1 MTKDELDVALEVS
14 KKAARRYARRCWWA
28 DVKDLEQEAVLA
40 TVKAAGT
47 FDPAVG
53 VPFAGYAW
61 RAAIL
66 ALKPYLWRQ
75 SSPVSASWGN
85 IIGRKLEGLQR
96 AEVDL
101 TIPDDRGD
109 PDTVLDDKRWC
120 EQVWRRAVALD
131 LSGGLAIEVL
141 LLGEKSADVA
151 ARHGVPVQTVYNA
164 TTRAKARMTNDK
176 ELYELWTNR
185 SRG

>member
-1 MTKDELDVALEVS
+1 MTPAELVVALDVS

-28 DVKDLEQEAVLA
+28 DVADLEQEAVLA
-40 TVKAAGT
+40 TVKAANT
-47 FDPAVG
+47 FDPSVG

-75 SSPVSASWGN
+75 SSPVSASWGD

-96 AEVDL
+96 VAVDL
-101 TIPDDRGD
+101 TIPDDRED
-109 PDTVLDDKRWC
+109 ADDALDSKRWC
-120 EQVWRRAVALD
+120 EQVWKRAVALD
-131 LSGGLAIEVL
+131 PSGGLAVEVL

-151 ARHGVPVQTVYNA
+151 RRHNVPVQTVYNA

-176 ELYELWTNR
+176 ELYALWENR
-185 SRG
+185 D